1 MTNTYDDLRNL
12 QDFEDRAS
20 MIHFLAEQH
29 QIRQILHE
37 TRTIAVVGL
46 SPKVD
51 RPSHQVASYLIA
63 AGYTVIPVNPGQN
76 EILGLKCYPNLDVIP
91 VPVDVVNIFR
101 SPHEVLPIVEA
112 AVRIRAKVVWMQVD
126 IVNQEAAAMG
136 ERAGLVVVMDRC
148 IKTDHINL
156 VQALA

>member
-1 MTNTYDDLRNL
+1 
-12 QDFEDRAS
+12 
-20 MIHFLAEQH
+20 MIHFLTEQQ
-29 QIRQILHE
+29 QIKQILLE
-37 TRTIAVVGL
+37 SRTIAVVGL
-46 SPKVD
+46 SPRGS

-63 AGYTVIPVNPGQN
+63 AGYTVIPVNPGQD
-76 EILGLKCYPNLDVIP
+76 EILGQKCYPNLDVIP

-101 SPHEVLPIVEA
+101 SPHDVLPIVEA

-126 IVNQEAAAMG
+126 IVNREAAALG

-156 VQALA
+156 VRMVG